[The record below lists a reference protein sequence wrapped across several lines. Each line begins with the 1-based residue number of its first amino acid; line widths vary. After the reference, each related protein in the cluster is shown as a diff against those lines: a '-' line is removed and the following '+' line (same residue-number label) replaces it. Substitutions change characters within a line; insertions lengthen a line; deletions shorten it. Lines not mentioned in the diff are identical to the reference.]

1 MGEVDA
7 SVFKRNISRV
17 AFNPFV
23 RNTRFLYPQKT
34 SENQA
39 VFWSFQGVE
48 KVCIESKMG

>member
-1 MGEVDA
+1 MFSGGRKTVYWERMGEVDA

-23 RNTRFLYPQKT
+23 RNTRFLYPPKT

-39 VFWSFQGVE
+39 VF
-48 KVCIESKMG
+48 